1 MPRAKT
7 NHRNLRNISCPRCGK
22 KFRSETNVLQ
32 HMNQPMGSCGEGLSS
47 HPLHQTYFNPHVQ
60 SWAAEVSAGTSH
72 SGPPVDQSSAGDTCR
87 FHSPSI
93 DSRSPPS
100 CPGRDDAEQPSDL
113 EHPDS
118 RSNMDVD
125 ECVDVDPEVPS
136 GKFVEMY
143 EGCSEAFPGGRT
155 FMDEFWRDKHAAER
169 RENLYF
175 PFASREE
182 WQFASWLLRSRL
194 SLSAINS
201 LLSLDI
207 VRGMVSRSLFFFD

>member
-1 MPRAKT
+1 MHEGRHFGLGGFMATGSRLSATTCTMYRVPAVCRQCLAT
-7 NHRNLRNISCPRCGK
+7 DHI
-22 KFRSETNVLQ
+22 T
-32 HMNQPMGSCGEGLSS
+32 PMGSCGEGLSS

-72 SGPPVDQSSAGDTCR
+72 SGLPVDQSSAGDTCR

-100 CPGRDDAEQPSDL
+100 CPGRDDAEQPSDP

-118 RSNMDVD
+118 QSNMDID

-143 EGCSEAFPGGRT
+143 EGCSEAFPWGRT
-155 FMDEFWRDKHAAER
+155 FMDEFWRDKHAAEQ

-175 PFASREE
+175 PFTSREE

-201 LLSLDI
+201 AFF
-207 VRGMVSRSLFFFD
+207 GHRSWDGL